1 MLNANVKKLLNDQVN
16 KEMYSAYLYL
26 DFSGF
31 FGGKGLGGFAAWYKK
46 QAEEEMEHAF
56 KIYDYIHMNGEK
68 VELLQI
74 DKPGAALT
82 DELQV
87 LKEGLKHEQ
96 YVTGLIH
103 NIYKTAMEEKDY
115 RTMQF
120 MDWFIKE
127 QGEEEENAQELIDKF
142 ERFGKDAAALYE
154 LNKELGKRD

>member
-1 MLNANVKKLLNDQVN
+1 MLNVKVKELLNDQVN
-16 KEMYSAYLYL
+16 KELYSAYLYL

-31 FGGKGLGGFAAWYKK
+31 FGGKGLSGFAAWYKK
-46 QAEEEMEHAF
+46 QANEEMEHAF
-56 KIYDYIHMNGEK
+56 KIYDYIHANGEE
-68 VELLQI
+68 VELLAI
-74 DKPGAALT
+74 AKPNVELK

-87 LKEGLKHEQ
+87 LKEGLKHEE

-103 NIYKTAMEEKDY
+103 NIYKVAMEEKDY

-127 QGEEEENAQELIDKF
+127 QCEEEENATELIDKF
-142 ERFGKDAAALYE
+142 EKFGKDVASLYE

>member
-1 MLNANVKKLLNDQVN
+1 MLNEKVKKLLNEQVN

-31 FGGKGLGGFAAWYKK
+31 MGGKGLPGFAAWYKK

-56 KIYDYIHMNGEK
+56 KIYDYIHANNEA
-68 VELLQI
+68 VELMQI
-74 DKPGAALT
+74 DKPGVKLT

-96 YVTGLIH
+96 YVTSLIH
-103 NIYKTAMEEKDY
+103 NIYKVAMEESDY

-120 MDWFIKE
+120 MEWFIKE
-127 QGEEEENAQELIDKF
+127 QCEEEENAQELIDKF
-142 ERFGKDAAALYE
+142 EKYGECTGSLYE
-154 LNKELGKRD
+154 IDKALGKRD